1 MGSKPLNQN
10 EGVKTENLSNAQ
22 LVANIIAFVDEEEIF
37 SFSELSDTFAIAVNM
52 YNTNM
57 RNGNREKTE
66 DYLIF
71 GHDPEHY
78 FNALIK
84 NSQFFQAYFSSLNEE
99 LSSSDEDEDEDFCPC
114 DDDDFPPFDDEDEDE
129 DEGEDY
135 IGKYADDDLVK
146 EINLQ
151 NYIKKLKEDA
161 KNLLNQVEDIN
172 KEVFELS
179 SKIVAGK
186 KPETIEEVTN
196 RVKHSSLIEL
206 GIQKQEMARKMIEIA
221 YDLAN
226 IVFGVQQE
234 EK

>member
-10 EGVKTENLSNAQ
+10 EGVKAENLSNAQ

-37 SFSELSDTFAIAVNM
+37 SFSELSDTLTLAVNM
-52 YNTNM
+52 YNMNM
-57 RNGNREKTE
+57 RNGNREKAE

-84 NSQFFQAYFSSLNEE
+84 NSQFFQAYFNSLNEE
-99 LSSSDEDEDEDFCPC
+99 LSTPDEDEDEDFCPC
-114 DDDDFPPFDDEDEDE
+114 GDDDFPPFDDEDEDE
-129 DEGEDY
+129 DEDY
-135 IGKYADDDLVK
+135 VGKYADDDLVK

>member
-10 EGVKTENLSNAQ
+10 EGVKAENLSNAQ
-22 LVANIIAFVDEEEIF
+22 LVADIIAFAEMRSICTFYELADE
-37 SFSELSDTFAIAVNM
+37 LATFVNM
-52 YNTNM
+52 HHSE
-57 RNGNREKTE
+57 EKE
-66 DYLIF
+66 AKKYVIF
-71 GHDPEHY
+71 GQDPELY
-78 FNALIK
+78 LNAFIK
-84 NSQFFQAYFSSLNEE
+84 NTQFFQAYFVALNEDNKKID
-99 LSSSDEDEDEDFCPC
+99 DEEEYEEECCPC